1 MYTTHMWHQEYMY
14 IHVIERE
21 GEYSTFVY
29 ACSTTL
35 WKVHDLYNN
44 IHNIIIS
51 RRWGLEELCDHIVIK
66 DGWCSNHTITDPFCA
81 AFDHIV
87 YQVVL
92 LILTALELRKVI
104 FHCQKF
110 SKLWDLG
117 PLQKVAK
124 ESGGLK
130 EELDFILCNN
140 ITRSANHKNH
150 CICIVSI
157 EHISQ
162 ALPFFLYSTIHMI
175 NMIVAFCI
183 TLWSSTYFSPFSQLK
198 YFSQC
203 CATSGMPLF
212 SIYCWWNKQIFKYTQ
227 YTCTCYMYM

>member
-1 MYTTHMWHQEYMY
+1 MWPHCNQRWMMQQPHY
-14 IHVIERE
+14 HR
-21 GEYSTFVY
+21 SLL
-29 ACSTTL
+29 CSVRSHRL
-35 WKVHDLYNN
+35 S
-44 IHNIIIS
+44 S
-51 RRWGLEELCDHIVIK
+51 RVADCNCPG
-66 DGWCSNHTITDPFCA
+66 
-81 AFDHIV
+81 
-87 YQVVL
+87 
-92 LILTALELRKVI
+92 LRKVI

-130 EELDFILCNN
+130 KELDFILCNN

-162 ALPFFLYSTIHMI
+162 ALPFFLYATIHMI